1 MFSGQEQILDQ
12 MGTITLAKDG
22 LKLYNDVDSGK
33 SSRWYLLSIFSA
45 WTVKEKNIEDFE

>member
-33 SSRWYLLSIFSA
+33 SS
-45 WTVKEKNIEDFE
+45 E